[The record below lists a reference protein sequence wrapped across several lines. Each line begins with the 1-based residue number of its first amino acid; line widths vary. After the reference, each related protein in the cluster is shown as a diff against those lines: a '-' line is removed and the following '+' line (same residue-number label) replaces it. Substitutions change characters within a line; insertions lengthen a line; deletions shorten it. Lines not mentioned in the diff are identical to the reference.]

1 MKTRGFGFPWFHDF
15 HDFHD
20 FLDDTSLCDV
30 DLGNLHFQLEFAV
43 WLSAKA
49 TLGPKKPSL
58 ALTAAYGW
66 DPKKKHNFFYGFPR
80 VNYGLSTGFIKTGF
94 CPIYQSTGLVR
105 DKYGISTGKSW
116 GPLVFTNFIWNHTCM
131 KCKLEQNGDWLMV
144 KSNCGS
150 IYLESICLI
159 VVQNECQG

>member
-1 MKTRGFGFPWFHDF
+1 MCVYIEINLNINIYIYIYIPAEPKTFKKKGTVRKGEVFNENPGFRIPWFHDF

-20 FLDDTSLCDV
+20 FLDDTWLCDV

-66 DPKKKHNFFYGFPR
+66 DPKKPLFFFTGFHGLITGFPR
-80 VNYGLSTGFIKTGF
+80 VNYGFYKDGVLSNLSKYGFSTG
-94 CPIYQSTGLVR
+94 
-105 DKYGISTGKSW
+105 
-116 GPLVFTNFIWNHTCM
+116 
-131 KCKLEQNGDWLMV
+131 
-144 KSNCGS
+144 
-150 IYLESICLI
+150 
-159 VVQNECQG
+159 